1 VGRIRDHPELECS
14 LRTRCDGAGTFA
26 EVDDVGGG
34 AERTEM
40 KTDFAKQGE
49 APRDWY
55 VVDAEGQ
62 VLGRLASQ
70 IANVLRG
77 KNKPTFT
84 PHADAGDFVV
94 VINAEKIGLTGNKED
109 QKIYWTYSGYYGGE
123 KGTTAR
129 KMRATHPERMLQIAV
144 QGMLPKGS
152 LGRQQLKKLKVY
164 AGTTHP
170 HTAQQPKPL
179 KLGR

>member
-1 VGRIRDHPELECS
+1 VGRVRDHPDAEHA
-14 LRTRCDGAGTFA
+14 LRTRRDGAGFFH
-26 EVDDVGGG
+26 VVSDVVGG
-34 AERTEM
+34 AERTVM

-109 QKIYWTYSGYYGGE
+109 QKVYWTYSGYYG
-123 KGTTAR
+123 AR
-129 KMRATHPERMLQIAV
+129 CARPTRSACSRSPCRACSRRAA
-144 QGMLPKGS
+144 S
-152 LGRQQLKKLKVY
+152 
-164 AGTTHP
+164 A
-170 HTAQQPKPL
+170 ASS
-179 KLGR
+179 